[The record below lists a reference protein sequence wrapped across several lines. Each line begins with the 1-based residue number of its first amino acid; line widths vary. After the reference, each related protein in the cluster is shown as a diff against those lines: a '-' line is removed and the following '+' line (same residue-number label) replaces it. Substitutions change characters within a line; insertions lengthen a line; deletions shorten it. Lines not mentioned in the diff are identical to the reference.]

1 MSAWQLAMEHWPAW
15 ALWGLVASAG
25 MATLLEGAQ
34 LGGISR
40 MSLPFLFGAFVAA
53 DRRRAIV
60 LGYVLY
66 LAGGWIFA
74 LLYALLLGGFAFRG
88 IGAAALAGGVIGLA
102 HGAFLVSVF
111 LPLLPLIHPRLATSY
126 DGPSALA
133 SIEPPGAFGLNY
145 GRATP
150 AVTVAAQMIY
160 GLVLGLGYGAALV
173 QGAA

>member
-1 MSAWQLAMEHWPAW
+1 MSAWQLAMDHWFAW

-34 LGGISR
+34 LGGVSR

-60 LGYVLY
+60 LGYGLY
-66 LAGGWIFA
+66 LGGGWAFA
-74 LLYALLLGGFAFRG
+74 LLYALLLGSFRFNG
-88 IGAAALAGGVIGLA
+88 LGAATLAGGAIGLA
-102 HGAFLVSVF
+102 HGAFLISVF
-111 LPLLPLIHPRLATSY
+111 LPALPLVHPRLATSY
-126 DGPSALA
+126 DGPSALG

-150 AVTVAAQMIY
+150 AVTIAAQMIY
-160 GLVLGLGYGAALV
+160 GLVLGLGYGAAIV
-173 QGAA
+173 PAVH